1 MSLGGQRQRNH
12 TYCQRVFFLVC
23 TIHKE
28 ADILDLFNYECD
40 SAAYFGQYNTCKC
53 PYWREI

>member
-1 MSLGGQRQRNH
+1 MADAKESYLLSNI
-12 TYCQRVFFLVC
+12 VFFWFVQF
-23 TIHKE
+23 TKE

-53 PYWREI
+53 PYWGEI

>member
-1 MSLGGQRQRNH
+1 MSLGGRGKGIILIVKH
-12 TYCQRVFFLVC
+12 CFFWFVQF
-23 TIHKE
+23 TKE

-53 PYWREI
+53 PYWGEI